1 MVRAPKPV
9 ACGGM
14 TETLLDE
21 DDGVAMGAAAFLTG
35 VRTAFVEQERECS
48 AGPDAVR

>member
-14 TETLLDE
+14 TDARLE
-21 DDGVAMGAAAFLTG
+21 DDEGVATAPEVFFTG
-35 VRTAFVEQERECS
+35 VRIALVEDDR
-48 AGPDAVR
+48 V